1 MAKSNVEI
9 NVSNYCDLIDK
20 KNFLNAFPFGWA
32 SECLLFDA
40 KWTFIEAIWRKQV
53 TIRWDDDNVGFAI
66 DQHA

>member
-1 MAKSNVEI
+1 
-9 NVSNYCDLIDK
+9 
-20 KNFLNAFPFGWA
+20 
-32 SECLLFDA
+32 LFDA